1 MSLFRARHIETSQQL
16 YGISTI
22 LPISLKDSG
31 MSKFYVLNM
40 KNSIYI
46 LSDSLGLFT
55 ASKQGL
61 GTVMSL
67 SGGCNLKSDS
77 KFEKLN
83 RNV

>member
-1 MSLFRARHIETSQQL
+1 
-16 YGISTI
+16 
-22 LPISLKDSG
+22 
-31 MSKFYVLNM
+31 M

-46 LSDSLGLFT
+46 LSDSFGLFT

-61 GTVMSL
+61 GTDMSL
-67 SGGCNLKSDS
+67 SGGCNLESDS

>member
-1 MSLFRARHIETSQQL
+1 
-16 YGISTI
+16 
-22 LPISLKDSG
+22 
-31 MSKFYVLNM
+31 M
-40 KNSIYI
+40 KTSIYI

-55 ASKQGL
+55 VSKQGL

-67 SGGCNLKSDS
+67 SGGCNFKSDS